1 MIEVLDKIDEQWKKM
16 RIYDRYSSRK
26 GPHFPEKYDKYINP
40 AIPYDETPI
49 VYRQAKWGLNI
60 NSVTESET
68 MFARRVFEY
77 SMSNV
82 NILTNYSKGVRK
94 IFKDNVFE
102 FNDMETLP
110 DFNGDYEEKR
120 LNNLYNVL
128 ENHTYT
134 ERWKQ
139 ILDTMGFEYIEE
151 EDHISIIYKIE
162 DLSKLDD
169 VIANFNQID
178 YPFKNLQVIL
188 STNCVNDETDLD
200 SIKEKHGEIEEIHIE
215 KEDYEKELKEKIDSE
230 YWMIADGLIESDF
243 IKKAI
248 LHYKYLNDNYA
259 VCNGENRFTLGIEK
273 DFENKVIPRRIQR
286 TFGPLYKGGMTY
298 DDVSHQL

>member
-1 MIEVLDKIDEQWKKM
+1 
-16 RIYDRYSSRK
+16 
-26 GPHFPEKYDKYINP
+26 
-40 AIPYDETPI
+40 
-49 VYRQAKWGLNI
+49 
-60 NSVTESET
+60 

-77 SMSNV
+77 SLYNV

-162 DLSKLDD
+162 DLYKLDD
-169 VIANFNQID
+169 VIANFNQVD
-178 YPFKNLQVIL
+178 YPFITIVI
-188 STNCVNDETDLD
+188 V
-200 SIKEKHGEIEEIHIE
+200 H
-215 KEDYEKELKEKIDSE
+215 
-230 YWMIADGLIESDF
+230 
-243 IKKAI
+243 
-248 LHYKYLNDNYA
+248 
-259 VCNGENRFTLGIEK
+259 
-273 DFENKVIPRRIQR
+273 KVI
-286 TFGPLYKGGMTY
+286 T
-298 DDVSHQL
+298 